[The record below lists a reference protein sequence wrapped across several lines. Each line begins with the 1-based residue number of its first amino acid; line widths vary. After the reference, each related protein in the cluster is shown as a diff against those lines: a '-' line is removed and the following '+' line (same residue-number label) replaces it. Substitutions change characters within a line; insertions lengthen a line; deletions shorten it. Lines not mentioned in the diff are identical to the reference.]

1 MEPTPDFFESHNDS
15 EDNTLLKLKGLLY
28 SSIRENK
35 RSFTIICL
43 LTVIGMIADAS
54 IPFIFK
60 TTIDDGINGKN
71 IDLVLLLIWGQFFI
85 FLGNYLS
92 NSVSSVVLTKLGLN
106 LSFNLMS
113 NYLKTIV
120 LLPMR
125 FFDCK
130 VNSDLIQKIDDQNIL

>member
-1 MEPTPDFFESHNDS
+1 
-15 EDNTLLKLKGLLY
+15 
-28 SSIRENK
+28 
-35 RSFTIICL
+35 
-43 LTVIGMIADAS
+43 MIADAS

-92 NSVSSVVLTKLGLN
+92 NSVSSVALTKLGLN